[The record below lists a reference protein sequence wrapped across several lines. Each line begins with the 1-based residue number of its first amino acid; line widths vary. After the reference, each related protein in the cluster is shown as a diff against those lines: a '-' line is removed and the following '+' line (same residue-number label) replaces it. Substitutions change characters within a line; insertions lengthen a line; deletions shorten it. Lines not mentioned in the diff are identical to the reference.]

1 MTINQRI
8 KAAVTPLVP
17 VCVATIYQG
26 NEPEYC
32 TFNYNSVPALF
43 ADDEPAHEIYLI
55 QVHLYAPIGYD
66 TLRLRRD
73 IKKALHSAGMT
84 WPTYT
89 NASDKDG
96 QHHVFECE
104 IAQEAG
110 AE

>member
-8 KAAVTPLVP
+8 IAAVTPLVP
-17 VCVATIYQG
+17 ECVATIYEG
-26 NEPEYC
+26 DEPVYC
-32 TFNYNSVPALF
+32 TFNYNSVPADF
-43 ADDEPAHEIYLI
+43 ADDEAEHEICLI
-55 QVHLYAPIGYD
+55 QVHLYAPTGHD

-73 IKKALHSAGMT
+73 IKKALHAAGMT